1 MSLSELENL
10 LPLLTAPGAPDFSLP
25 FEQARERFDGMLTT
39 LPVDETI
46 EFSHRTIGGVPG
58 TWGKPLGARTD
69 AVMLYLHGGAY
80 IAGNS
85 LGYRGLA
92 GALATASATQLF
104 SVDYRLAPE
113 HVYPAA
119 IDDALAAYTGLL
131 AEGFESHHIVISG
144 DSAGGGLALA
154 LLHAIKAVGLSQP
167 AAAAVIS
174 PWTDLACEGKS
185 MKSKAEVDP
194 LLNEQGLVQCG
205 LAYAPRDLAT
215 PTASPLHGDLAGF
228 PPLMF
233 QVGTREVLLCDTNRF
248 AARANN
254 AHVDVTVRA
263 RAGMVHDFPLLAFA
277 LSEGK
282 EAIDEIGSFATTHL
296 ANYEHSKGNVQ

>member
-1 MSLSELENL
+1 MKVSNFRKYPS
-10 LPLLTAPGAPDFSLP
+10 G
-25 FEQARERFDGMLTT
+25 
-39 LPVDETI
+39 
-46 EFSHRTIGGVPG
+46 EFRG
-58 TWGKPLGARTD
+58 TWGNPAGAHED
-69 AVMLYLHGGAY
+69 AVLLYFHGGAY
-80 IAGNS
+80 ISGNS
-85 LGYRGLA
+85 VGYRGLA
-92 GALATASATQLF
+92 GALATAAESQLF

-131 AEGFESHHIVISG
+131 SRGYSPNNIIVAG

-154 LLHAIKAVGLSQP
+154 LLHAIKAEELTQP
-167 AAAAVIS
+167 AGAALIS

-185 MKSKAEVDP
+185 MKSKANVDP
-194 LLNEQGLVQCG
+194 LLNEKGLVQCG
-205 LAYAPRDLAT
+205 KAYAEQHLAT
-215 PTASPLHGDLAGF
+215 PTASPLYGDLSGF

-248 AARANN
+248 VARATN

-277 LSEGK
+277 LSEGR
-282 EAIDEIGSFATTHL
+282 EAIAEMGAFARAHL
-296 ANYEHSKGNVQ
+296 AD

>member
-1 MSLSELENL
+1 MSLSELEAL
-10 LPLLTAPGAPDFSLP
+10 LPVLTSPGAPDFSLP
-25 FEQARERFDGMLTT
+25 LMQARERFDGMLTT
-39 LPVDETI
+39 LPIDETI
-46 EFSHRTIGGVPG
+46 EFSSQYVGGVPG
-58 TWGKPLGARTD
+58 TWGNPKGARTD
-69 AVMLYLHGGAY
+69 AVVMFLHGGAY
-80 IAGNS
+80 VAGNS
-85 LGYRGLA
+85 MGYRGLA
-92 GALATASATQLF
+92 GAIATAAGTQLY

-119 IDDALAAYTGLL
+119 IEDAIAAYTGLL
-131 AEGFESHHIVISG
+131 AQGFEADHIVISG

-154 LLHAIKAVGLSQP
+154 LLHAIKAAGLPQP

-185 MKSKAEVDP
+185 MTSKADVDP
-194 LLNEQGLVQCG
+194 LLNEKGLVQCG
-205 LAYAPRDLAT
+205 VAYAPNDLAT
-215 PTASPLHGDLAGF
+215 PTASPLIGDLSGF

-282 EAIDEIGSFATTHL
+282 EAIDEIGNFAKTHL
-296 ANYEHSKGNVQ
+296 AN